1 MFPLLNGAPHNV
13 TLFGKVMCSDVVSG
27 AFAETIPTGLLD
39 GRGEASRRCVKA
51 AKVTVSPKWRRLRR
65 SMHIISNEC
74 VDTVALLGCR
84 VLGRKQC
91 VQANNDP
98 GGCLLRVRRI
108 KDDQNLS
115 VIWRG

>member
-1 MFPLLNGAPHNV
+1 MRQSRKSNRIAQMEK
-13 TLFGKVMCSDVVSG
+13 T
-27 AFAETIPTGLLD
+27 
-39 GRGEASRRCVKA
+39 ASFYA
-51 AKVTVSPKWRRLRR
+51 Y
-65 SMHIISNEC
+65 ISNEC

-84 VLGRKQC
+84 ILGRKQC